1 MMGNLLISGT
11 EDSHIFHSFITSE
24 NPLMLHLSVHNQVR
38 IKMSNKNQNILF
50 T

>member
-24 NPLMLHLSVHNQVR
+24 NPLMLHLSVHNQNELEL
-38 IKMSNKNQNILF
+38 K
-50 T
+50 